1 MQHNEIR
8 AFSLASGSS
17 GNAMLF
23 QSKQTN
29 LLIDAGL
36 PLRTLSA
43 HLARHR
49 VGTGDLGAVLLT
61 HEHHD
66 HVVGAG
72 ALARRTQAPL
82 IANAATLCA
91 YAERDVLPFARREM
105 PTGTALEIGPFLI
118 ESFAVPHDAA
128 ESVGYTLR
136 VGTQKIAYF
145 TDAGTVTPAMREAL
159 RETNLA
165 IVEANHD
172 VEWLRRGPYSDAMKA
187 RVASD
192 TGHLANSDCAEML
205 AERLQTGQPLCV
217 WLAHLS
223 RVNNSP
229 ALARRTITSRLRAL
243 THTPFAL
250 DVALRDHPSLSWRT
264 GAQPI
269 QLSLL

>member
-1 MQHNEIR
+1 MRNEIR
-8 AFSLASGSS
+8 VFSLASGSS

-23 QSKQTN
+23 QSGQAS

-43 HLARHR
+43 HLARHS
-49 VGTGDLGAVLLT
+49 VGTSELDAIFLT

-72 ALARRTQAPL
+72 ALARRTRAPL
-82 IANAATLCA
+82 IANPATLCA
-91 YAERDVLPFARREM
+91 YAERDPLPFARREM
-105 PTGTALEIGPFLI
+105 PTGTGLEIGPFYI
-118 ESFAVPHDAA
+118 ESFSVPHDAA
-128 ESVGYTLR
+128 ETVGYTLQ
-136 VGTQKIAYF
+136 VGNQKIVYF
-145 TDAGTVTPAMREAL
+145 TDAGTVTPAMRNAL
-159 RETNLA
+159 RDTNLA

-172 VEWLRRGPYSDAMKA
+172 VEWLRRGPYSDDMKA

-192 TGHLANSDCAEML
+192 TGHLANSECAIML
-205 AERLQTGQPLCV
+205 AERLQSGQPLCV

-229 ALARRTITSRLRAL
+229 SLARRTVASQIRAL
-243 THTPFAL
+243 TETPFAL
-250 DVALRDHPSLSWRT
+250 DVALRDHPSLTWRT

-269 QLSLL
+269 QLALL